1 MRHPLAIFLALA
13 LLSPTSLAASKDQS
27 RVLPEGSTATSESP
41 LDLPGAET
49 GSSPD
54 QSDLTEPDPDAALD
68 GEALDPSDVSLG
80 EIPDIR
86 SVELTADAARRSLDA
101 YALIKTKYA
110 DSGLDE
116 AINLQDFV
124 DNDPRGREFADDIK
138 SAGFSTADE
147 WDLTIRSVSFA
158 YDGIVDDATAEIEQ
172 QIKEI
177 DADTQLARD
186 MKDRMIS
193 SLRAMVPSE
202 NNRKVVSEL
211 MSDAGYLEKLELL
224 GSGGEVNE

>member
-1 MRHPLAIFLALA
+1 MRNPFAIFLVLA
-13 LLSPTSLAASKDQS
+13 LLSPAPFAASKDQS
-27 RVLPEGSTATSESP
+27 RILPEDTTSASESP
-41 LDLPGAET
+41 LDLPDATENN
-49 GSSPD
+49 GSD
-54 QSDLTEPDPDAALD
+54 QTDLTEPDPDADPD
-68 GEALDPSDVSLG
+68 GESLDPSDVSLG

-110 DSGLDE
+110 ESGLDE
-116 AINLQDFV
+116 ANNLQDFV
-124 DNDPRGREFADDIK
+124 DNDPRGQEFADDIK

-211 MSDAGYLEKLELL
+211 MLDGGYLDKLKLL
-224 GSGGEVNE
+224 GSGDEVSE